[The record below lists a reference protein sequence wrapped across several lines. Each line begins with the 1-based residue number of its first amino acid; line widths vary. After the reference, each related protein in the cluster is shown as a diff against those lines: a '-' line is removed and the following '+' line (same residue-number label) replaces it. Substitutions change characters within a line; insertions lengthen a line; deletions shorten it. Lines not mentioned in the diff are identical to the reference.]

1 MYWPLHYYLL
11 LFYRM
16 SRRVHKILNMVRDNS
31 RSIGENVLVM
41 EKHSQTDNPV
51 LEEPD
56 VPLNESLDSNSIP
69 DSQSCISLSLLDDE
83 CLEKRPNLVVPE
95 SNYDSDTSEST
106 SSTSSVSDFSSD
118 DSVKDPDF
126 LMRQDL
132 ALTDSDS
139 DNDCIQNVNL
149 LTKSRLLQLSP
160 QPGPSGLY
168 KEIKASGHSN
178 PLADI
183 SFDDVPMRLES
194 ETIDPQPSDLQSYN
208 DNMQV
213 GSVGI
218 SSVETASPCNVEN
231 ENIEKRGHKRKANP
245 NSWQKN
251 MSKLLRN
258 SGKAYTSMS
267 KTKRKVEE
275 KKMGSVCSVKCK
287 FQCSTKIT
295 HEERLIIFNEY
306 WNTGD
311 LEAQRQFIYNNL
323 TEIEPKYRY
332 TRVGSS
338 RKNHNNAYYLPLNSN
353 RTRVCKVFFMNT
365 LSISDTVIRTVV
377 KKYQS
382 NPTVIQFK
390 EQRGKHTNHY
400 QLEPSLK
407 HGVRAHINSIPRI
420 ESHYCRSQSKREY
433 IEGGLTLAALHR
445 DYVENCVSENKQYVS
460 YQIYYNIFM
469 NEFNISFWQPKKDQ
483 CEECTAFKNCEDKST
498 LEEKHQEHLNEKVL
512 ARAEKEKDKGNVSE
526 NLKVAVYD
534 LQAVMPCPR
543 GEVSSFYYV
552 SKINVLNFTITELG
566 SKNTTCFVWHE
577 GEGAR
582 GVNEIG
588 SCVLMY
594 LKDLNNIAT
603 EEFDVIFYSDN
614 CCGQQKNKFMVSMY
628 QYATNT
634 LPKLRSVTHKFLIK
648 GHTQNEGDAV
658 HSTIQKNI
666 TRALKSSPIYVPD
679 QYITLIKTAKMKGSP
694 YIVKELAH
702 DSFVDLKP
710 LASGNYTINE
720 DKEKV
725 KWSDIKVLKIDKYVK
740 NQFLYKTS
748 YQDNEFKSVSTLNK
762 GRQQKT
768 NPSENIRTPK
778 KLYNQKLNVT
788 QAKKQGI
795 LNLIN
800 KNIIPKYYES
810 FFANL

>member
-1 MYWPLHYYLL
+1 
-11 LFYRM
+11 M
-16 SRRVHKILNMVRDNS
+16 SRRVHRILNMVRYDS
-31 RSIGENVLVM
+31 RNNTENVQDV
-41 EKHSQTDNPV
+41 EKHPQTHNQTF

-56 VPLNESLDSNSIP
+56 VSLNESMESNSIP
-69 DSQSCISLSLLDDE
+69 DSQQSVSLLDDE
-83 CLEKRPNLVVPE
+83 CLEMRPNVVVPE
-95 SNYDSDTSEST
+95 SDYDSDTSDST
-106 SSTSSVSDFSSD
+106 NSISSRTDFSSD

-126 LMRQDL
+126 LIRQDL
-132 ALTDSDS
+132 VLSDSDS
-139 DNDCIQNVNL
+139 SNDCIENVNP
-149 LTKSRLLQLSP
+149 LTKNRLQQLSP
-160 QPGPSGLY
+160 QPGPSGLCE
-168 KEIKASGHSN
+168 EIEESGRCN
-178 PLADI
+178 QLAGNY
-183 SFDDVPMRLES
+183 FHDVTMRLEP
-194 ETIDPQPSDLQSYN
+194 ETINIQPSDLQT
-208 DNMQV
+208 DMQIP
-213 GSVGI
+213 SVGI
-218 SSVETASPCNVEN
+218 SSVETASPCDVEN
-231 ENIEKRGHKRKANP
+231 ANIERRGRKRKANP
-245 NSWQKN
+245 NSWGKN

-267 KTKRKVEE
+267 KVKKNVAE
-275 KKMGSVCSVKCK
+275 KKMGPVCTDKCK
-287 FQCSTKIT
+287 FKCSTKIT
-295 HEERLIIFNEY
+295 YEERIRIFNEY

-311 LEAQRQFIYNNL
+311 LGAQRQFIFNNL

-338 RKNHNNAYYLPLNSN
+338 RKNHNNAYYLPVDSN

-377 KKYQS
+377 KKYQA

-390 EQRGKHTNHY
+390 EERGKHTNHY

-445 DYVENCVSENKQYVS
+445 DYVEKCVSANKQHVS

-469 NEFNISFWQPKKDQ
+469 TEFNISFWQPKKDQ
-483 CEECTAFKNCEDKST
+483 CEECIAFQNCEDKST
-498 LEEKHQEHLNEKVL
+498 LKEKHEAHLNEKGL

-526 NLKVAVYD
+526 NLIVAVYD

-543 GEVSSFYYV
+543 GEVSSFYYI
-552 SKINVLNFTITELG
+552 SKINVLNFTITEIG
-566 SKNTTCFVWHE
+566 SKKTTCFVWHE

-594 LKDLNNIAT
+594 LEDLNNIAT

-634 LPKLRSVTHKFLIK
+634 LPKLRSITHKFLIK

-679 QYITLIKTAKMKGSP
+679 QYITLIKTAK
-694 YIVKELAH
+694 
-702 DSFVDLKP
+702 
-710 LASGNYTINE
+710 
-720 DKEKV
+720 
-725 KWSDIKVLKIDKYVK
+725 
-740 NQFLYKTS
+740 
-748 YQDNEFKSVSTLNK
+748 
-762 GRQQKT
+762 
-768 NPSENIRTPK
+768 K
-778 KLYNQKLNVT
+778 KKACPT
-788 QAKKQGI
+788 
-795 LNLIN
+795 
-800 KNIIPKYYES
+800 
-810 FFANL
+810 